1 MSKHSVTKEND
12 ILTKYFEETK
22 LIQKKS
28 VKKYPNFK

>member
-22 LIQKKS
+22 LIQKKKCEKIS
-28 VKKYPNFK
+28 KF

>member
-28 VKKYPNFK
+28 MKKILNKK

>member
-22 LIQKKS
+22 LIQKK
-28 VKKYPNFK
+28 KHEKNFK